1 MMGVWG
7 GRGLSVS
14 KALKTQEN
22 LQENIGLGVVVDVK
36 TLKFNEA
43 FNATSIDLCQG
54 CKLTDGELGKN
65 LHLS

>member
-1 MMGVWG
+1 MNE
-7 GRGLSVS
+7 S
-14 KALKTQEN
+14 KALKTREN

-54 CKLTDGELGKN
+54 CKLTDDELGEN
-65 LHLS
+65 LHIL